1 VLIIGDDK
9 NGQKKTTKKM
19 DYYGVEDVPEAGTDL
34 LISLLVGVFSVL
46 TILVLVFLIR
56 WGLKK

>member
-1 VLIIGDDK
+1 
-9 NGQKKTTKKM
+9 M